1 MDNKVLEIGKYVLII
16 VLVALVFFSLKSNRQ
31 LESSY
36 EAYKKNGEYVNMNQ
50 SKTISE
56 LKKENREL
64 YDSIKNKKDVKQ
76 ATIIKYKYKYNGK
89 PTYLN
94 RELPP
99 VKDSVYTFTKEND
112 TVSYVAKVKTAS
124 KPEWF
129 LLDFSIN
136 DKLTIINR
144 EVNGTNE
151 TTITT
156 NGGTIENASVFNKKD
171 NRNNFFN
178 RFSIGLNTGIG
189 YGILTKKP
197 DVYVGVGVNFRL
209 GNTK

>member
-171 NRNNFFN
+171 NRNSFFN

-197 DVYVGVGVNFRL
+197 DIYVGVGVNFRL